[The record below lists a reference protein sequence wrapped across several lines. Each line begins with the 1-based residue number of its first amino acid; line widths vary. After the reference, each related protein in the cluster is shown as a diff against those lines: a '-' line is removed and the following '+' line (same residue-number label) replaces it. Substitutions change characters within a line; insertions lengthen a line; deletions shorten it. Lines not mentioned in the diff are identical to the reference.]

1 MGEGSGVL
9 SSLVYSNYNIQ
20 KSYHIDLGHFL
31 VKQYLNNPNN
41 PNFYYYYAENFK
53 NNTVCDSEI
62 LINQDS
68 FSEMNDESVY
78 RYAKNAKFNK
88 TSYILS
94 YNKETTFE
102 GGNKHSDWKSILLD
116 VGYISERKIKSLI
129 NDYYYIELFK
139 LKN

>member
-1 MGEGSGVL
+1 
-9 SSLVYSNYNIQ
+9 
-20 KSYHIDLGHFL
+20 
-31 VKQYLNNPNN
+31 
-41 PNFYYYYAENFK
+41 
-53 NNTVCDSEI
+53 
-62 LINQDS
+62 
-68 FSEMNDESVY
+68 MNDESVY